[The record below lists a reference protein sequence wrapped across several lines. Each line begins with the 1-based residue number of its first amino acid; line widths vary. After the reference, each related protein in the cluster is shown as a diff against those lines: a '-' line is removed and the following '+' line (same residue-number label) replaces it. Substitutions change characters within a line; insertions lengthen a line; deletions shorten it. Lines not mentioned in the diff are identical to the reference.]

1 MGVAFGESG
10 LIRGV
15 TFGRSGL
22 IRGVTFDG
30 SGLIRGV
37 TFGGSGLIRR
47 VTFGGSGLIKGRLL
61 YICNRLGSY
70 NKNNLS
76 VFVITFINFLATVV

>member
-1 MGVAFGESG
+1 
-10 LIRGV
+10 V
-15 TFGRSGL
+15 TFG
-22 IRGVTFDG
+22 G

-70 NKNNLS
+70 NKNKLS